1 MWGVEATGRRSHKR
15 ARRSHTHLV
24 GSMTTTFVQD
34 MASFV
39 LREVLLGLLATLAL
53 ALLGLLLLL
62 LGLAAFLLYRLWYLR
77 TTVSMRM
84 AWHVTLS
91 RLQLLKNTSIH
102 SRYW

>member
-1 MWGVEATGRRSHKR
+1 
-15 ARRSHTHLV
+15 V
-24 GSMTTTFVQD
+24 GSITTTFVQD

-39 LREVLLGLLATLAL
+39 HREVLLGLLATLAL

-62 LGLAAFLLYRLWYLR
+62 GAFLLYRLWYLR
-77 TTVSMRM
+77 TVVIMRM

-102 SRYW
+102 SRLW

>member
-1 MWGVEATGRRSHKR
+1 
-15 ARRSHTHLV
+15 
-24 GSMTTTFVQD
+24 MTTTFVQD

-53 ALLGLLLLL
+53 ALLGLLLL

-91 RLQLLKNTSIH
+91 RLQLLKKTSIH

>member
-1 MWGVEATGRRSHKR
+1 MVAP
-15 ARRSHTHLV
+15 AQHTQTDLV
-24 GSMTTTFVQD
+24 GSITTTFVQD

-39 LREVLLGLLATLAL
+39 HREVLLGLLAMLAL

-62 LGLAAFLLYRLWYLR
+62 LGAFLLYRLWYLR
-77 TTVSMRM
+77 TVVIMRM

-102 SRYW
+102 NRFW

>member
-1 MWGVEATGRRSHKR
+1 
-15 ARRSHTHLV
+15 
-24 GSMTTTFVQD
+24 MTTTFVQD

-39 LREVLLGLLATLAL
+39 HREVLLGLLATLAL

-62 LGLAAFLLYRLWYLR
+62 LGAFLLYRLWYLR
-77 TTVSMRM
+77 TVVIMRM

-102 SRYW
+102 NIFW

>member
-1 MWGVEATGRRSHKR
+1 
-15 ARRSHTHLV
+15 V
-24 GSMTTTFVQD
+24 GSITTTFVQD

-39 LREVLLGLLATLAL
+39 HREVLLGLLATLAL

-62 LGLAAFLLYRLWYLR
+62 GAFLLYRLWYLR
-77 TTVSMRM
+77 TVVIIRM

-102 SRYW
+102 SRLW